1 MKTERIIKQQA
12 RESMRGNMSVLIA
25 AMGMVALSFLLLE
38 YIEYL
43 VLYFLKAVNFDTGEI
58 IGDKKLI
65 YYIVIAAATVL
76 ILFVSPLLNG
86 FLRTAAN
93 AALHRESKAVDVFYF
108 FKSPKLY
115 FKTVLYNFLLAVLFL
130 TVSGALNINTYL
142 ETFAPDWYHQ
152 DPAWNTD
159 TVLKVIAGVCT
170 LFIKLVVYMVFV
182 HYSTFFTKS
191 TYFYDFTILDGVC
204 LTIFRVCTTI
214 VKLNLA
220 KELAGEVVLPLEDLP
235 AFLSDPAKVEA
246 SLAPVEPT
254 LQTGPFGW
262 RKPQPWDLI
271 F

>member
-1 MKTERIIKQQA
+1 MKTERIIKQHA

-65 YYIVIAAATVL
+65 YYIVTAAATVL
-76 ILFVSPLLNG
+76 ILLVSPLLNG
-86 FLRTAAN
+86 FLRTAAH
-93 AALHRESKAVDVFYF
+93 AALHRESQAVDVFCF

-182 HYSTFFTKS
+182 HYPLTAHALDDNTSVKEGVFVMLAFSVKNFGKLFKLVLSFMGWFALCFFVVPAIYVIP
-191 TYFYDFTILDGVC
+191 YFSVAA
-204 LTIFRVCTTI
+204 LTSANWLFKIDKRGGGI
-214 VKLNLA
+214 
-220 KELAGEVVLPLEDLP
+220 
-235 AFLSDPAKVEA
+235 
-246 SLAPVEPT
+246 
-254 LQTGPFGW
+254 
-262 RKPQPWDLI
+262 
-271 F
+271 